1 MKNKN
6 TREMWKNALSQ
17 IDEKY
22 IAEAADIAPDSE
34 NSAHRAAPEK
44 SGTGNLGFVFAA
56 AAAMLATVIGVGFFF
71 KGTGIEPLSPG
82 SEGTNESFTQS
93 DAPATTTAI
102 SDSGA
107 ITTSIIGEYAEITTA
122 ISPIDRESYQ
132 DWFREAEEIKE
143 EYGRQME
150 EKEKEIEE
158 CEKLID
164 DLKKRL
170 ETEKFKE
177 KADYDKVK
185 AELEIKTA
193 RLENLKLELEK
204 LEADYYEQVL
214 IIENNR
220 KTYEQLY
227 PTTEEINKPLTMEKL
242 KALVSAK
249 GKELTWSD
257 FEQFEGEDIGS
268 GLYIMEYPIDS
279 AFKLVVGGVPTEKPW
294 YIRLI
299 YNVDESV
306 FSITDNGADGFE
318 EFINKFS
325 PFALL
330 GDCYEGQ
337 DGLFHVSD
345 EKWVVS
351 DDFDLFREYFF
362 GVWGED
368 YIIDD
373 SEKDWVAA
381 SRSMYFDNFY
391 KVNDNVL
398 AVVYHGFAGGELRWL
413 DMRNPDVLYE
423 AYGDIGDFPHGFQI
437 NEDGKP
443 AVFTRNKTSNETN
456 KPENNYLSI
465 YRLKELSKQ
474 YGIPL
479 ETLADIEIQDENGA
493 VYHDSK
499 YNFHPMYLV
508 FEADNRL
515 VINTEARMP
524 YGDDGRLISLVFEN
538 FTGKWERTVD
548 FRWTDSTILKGK
560 LYSQKEMPS
569 EIVIPEGI
577 TEIADSVFMDCTQ
590 IEKVTLPST
599 LKVIGAGAFKDCT
612 NLKEI
617 NIPYGVTT
625 IGERAFENCTSVYM
639 VLPDTVTTIGDGA
652 FSGCTQFDGTCKPSP
667 IIPGTEDFTLI
678 RPSDSTY
685 ITTQYSEGEE
695 GHDGID
701 YAGELGDNIYAAAD
715 GVVIDVVDD
724 KSDDSYG
731 IHITIKHEH
740 NGQELQ
746 TFYAHLNEAIVKK
759 GDKVSQ
765 GDVIGYMGST
775 GWSTGPHVHFSL
787 SVDGVALNPNLYLKS
802 VALKSPVSNGNI
814 LYGYGYKQLTGLIY
828 SGEKGQDISA
838 AADGTVSVAEYTNN
852 HGDYVVIDH
861 GNGYQTLYAH
871 LDEIKVKAGET
882 VTIGQTIG
890 TMGDTGS
897 TEGVN
902 LYFELIR
909 NGRQLNPMN
918 YMIAIKSP
926 VSNENIL
933 YGYGEY
939 KGHKGIDYAGEK
951 GQDISAAAN
960 GTVSLA
966 GWSEGYGNCVVI
978 NHDNGYQTLYGH
990 LDEIK
995 VKAGDT
1001 VTIGQNIG
1009 TMGSTGVTT
1018 GVQLHFEL
1026 LKNGENLNPADYIS
1040 K

>member
-22 IAEAADIAPDSE
+22 IAEAAEIAPDSE
-34 NSAHRAAPEK
+34 NSARRAAPEK

-177 KADYDKVK
+177 KSDYDKVK

-193 RLENLKLELEK
+193 RLEYLTFELEQLK
-204 LEADYYEQVL
+204 MDYNEQVL

-318 EFINKFS
+318 EF
-325 PFALL
+325 
-330 GDCYEGQ
+330 
-337 DGLFHVSD
+337 V
-345 EKWVVS
+345 EKAGS
-351 DDFDLFREYFF
+351 YLTLTQLEK
-362 GVWGED
+362 
-368 YIIDD
+368 I
-373 SEKDWVAA
+373 SEK
-381 SRSMYFDNFY
+381 
-391 KVNDNVL
+391 NDIS
-398 AVVYHGFAGGELRWL
+398 L
-413 DMRNPDVLYE
+413 DML
-423 AYGDIGDFPHGFQI
+423 
-437 NEDGKP
+437 
-443 AVFTRNKTSNETN
+443 T
-456 KPENNYLSI
+456 
-465 YRLKELSKQ
+465 
-474 YGIPL
+474 
-479 ETLADIEIQDENGA
+479 DIEIKIENGA
-493 VYHDSK
+493 IYHDRDK
-499 YNFHPMYLV
+499 HFYPMYLV

-515 VINTEARMP
+515 VINTEARDP
-524 YGDDGRLISLVFEN
+524 YGDDGILISLVFEN

-724 KSDDSYG
+724 KSDDGYG

-759 GDKVSQ
+759 GDKVSR

-787 SVDGVALNPNLYLKS
+787 SVNGVTLNPNLYLKS

-814 LYGYGYKQLTGLIY
+814 LYGYGYKQLTGIIY
-828 SGEKGQDISA
+828 NGEKGQDISA

-852 HGDYVVIDH
+852 HGDYVVIEH

-918 YMIAIKSP
+918 YMIDIKSP

-939 KGHKGIDYAGEK
+939 EGHKGIDYAGEK

-978 NHDNGYQTLYGH
+978 NHGNGYQTLYGH

-995 VKAGDT
+995 VT
-1001 VTIGQNIG
+1001 VGEAVTTGQNIG